1 MVKWTDIMA
10 IAWRFILMN
19 ASCAENWFLIR
30 KHQLILPL
38 ENSLRDFWPFQFHYM
53 CSEFFTY
60 GQKHNADKATINSYK
75 KVKFL
80 VVGKHFGQ
88 KLTALLWHYHCTPFA
103 RYPKES
109 EIFNG
114 WKMGFWWYIHDTC
127 VEIDSGLQLINCIN
141 WSIHLKCIQTPLSY
155 IWATILSRQKFLDSF
170 RMHMQYWQY
179 FYYVW
184 CGFHTNCRKS
194 LTQNTARAVLCPCF
208 QSACTKLSFWYF
220 QARRL
225 LLDLPTKIS

>member
-38 ENSLRDFWPFQFHYM
+38 EKSLRDFWPFQFHYM

-60 GQKHNADKATINSYK
+60 GQKHNAYKATINSYK
-75 KVKFL
+75 GVKFL

-127 VEIDSGLQLINCIN
+127 VDIDSGLQLINCIN

-155 IWATILSRQKFLDSF
+155 IWATILSRQKFLDSCTCSTGSISTT
-170 RMHMQYWQY
+170 
-179 FYYVW
+179 
-184 CGFHTNCRKS
+184 CGVDFIQIAENLRHKIHLEQFCVLAFNPHAQNCHFDTSRPDVS
-194 LTQNTARAVLCPCF
+194 
-208 QSACTKLSFWYF
+208 Y
-220 QARRL
+220 
-225 LLDLPTKIS
+225 